1 MGSSETLLDGQAL
14 VAFLCGEPAASEV
27 AALLRDAG
35 DHPSISAVNMAETL
49 DVMVR
54 MKGRTAEEVG
64 EKLDWLEGAGLAVI
78 PVDGTL
84 ARVAARLRAK
94 HHVRSHQPVSLA
106 DCIAL
111 ATALAIGGRLATSD
125 GPLAAVARSEG
136 CTLIALPDSR
146 GVRPL

>member
-1 MGSSETLLDGQAL
+1 VTLLDAQAL

-35 DHPSISAVNMAETL
+35 DHPSISAVNVAETL

-54 MKGRTAEEVG
+54 MKGRTAEEVD
-64 EKLDWLEGAGLAVI
+64 EKLDWLEGAGLVVVAI
-78 PVDGTL
+78 DGTL
-84 ARVAARLRAK
+84 ARAAGRLRAK
-94 HHVRSHQPVSLA
+94 HYVRSQRPVSLA
-106 DCIAL
+106 DCVAL

-136 CTLIALPDSR
+136 CTLVALPDSR